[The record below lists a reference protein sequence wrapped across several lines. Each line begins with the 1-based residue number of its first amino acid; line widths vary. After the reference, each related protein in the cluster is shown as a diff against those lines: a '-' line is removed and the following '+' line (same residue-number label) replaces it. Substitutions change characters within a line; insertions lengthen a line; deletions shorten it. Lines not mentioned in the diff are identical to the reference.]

1 MLNNLKIGQK
11 LILVFITVA
20 IITSI
25 SSILSMAITQKII
38 RQYDDAMVNY
48 GFAQGDIG
56 RALAA
61 FVELDDEIHDSVSY
75 MNAENKAT
83 VKGYIA
89 ETIEDLDA
97 YFALVEEDLQT
108 EEEKQAYQ
116 EVINAYQVYRE
127 KADELIEAGA
137 TLDPEVIVVLQ
148 DRLINELDPP
158 YQIVYDGLTQIIET
172 KKTEGQQ
179 TSAYLES
186 YQNKTTIVLT
196 GVLIFAF
203 IISIVLGLAISRRLS
218 SSIKVCVNRLNLLAK
233 GDLKAE
239 VPTLKAKDET
249 GLLAESTKT
258 IVTTINNIIDDLS
271 YVLNEVGSGNFTLSR
286 KNAEQYIGDF
296 QSLAVSLEQITETLS
311 DSFSQINQASQQVAS
326 GAQQVSSGAQ
336 ALAQGTS
343 EQAGSIE
350 KLSAAVNKITEDI
363 RHNASNASGV
373 KQQVKGAFT
382 ALDDSNV
389 QMQKMSQAMNDI
401 TEKSNEIGKI
411 IKTIDAIA
419 FQTNIL
425 ALNAAVEAARAGSAG
440 KGFAVVADEVRNLAG
455 KSAEAAKSTATLIE
469 ETKEAVDHGA
479 TIAEE
484 TAKAMLAVVNGASVI
499 PVMIDEI
506 AVASNQQTDA
516 ANQIMG
522 NIEEISNVVE
532 TNSAT
537 AEESAAAS
545 EALSGQGQVLRD
557 LVSKVRLKDSADTV
571 ETDTMDPDII
581 DPDTMYEIEEFSV
594 NTCESTV

>member
-20 IITSI
+20 IIASI
-25 SSILSMAITQKII
+25 SSILSMTVTQRII

-61 FVELDDEIHDSVSY
+61 FVELDDEVHDSVSY
-75 MNAENKAT
+75 MNAENKET
-83 VKGYIA
+83 TRGYIA
-89 ETIEDLDA
+89 ETVEELDA
-97 YFALVEEDLQT
+97 YFAVVEKDLQT
-108 EEEKQAYQ
+108 KEEKKVFQ
-116 EVINAYQVYRE
+116 EVFNSYQVYRE
-127 KADELIEAGA
+127 KADELIEAGS

-148 DRLINELDPP
+148 GRLISELDPP
-158 YQIVYDGLTQIIET
+158 YQIVYDGLTQIMET
-172 KKTEGQQ
+172 KKTEGQK

-186 YQNKTTIVLT
+186 YKNKSTIFLV

-203 IISIVLGLAISRRLS
+203 MISIVLGLAMSRRLS
-218 SSIKVCVNRLNLLAK
+218 NSIKVCVNRLNLLAK

-239 VPTLKAKDET
+239 VPVLKAKDET

-258 IVTTINNIIDDLS
+258 IVTTINNIIGDLS

-296 QSLAVSLEQITETLS
+296 QPLAVSLEQITERLS
-311 DSFSQINQASQQVAS
+311 DIFSLINQSSQQVAS
-326 GAQQVSSGAQ
+326 GAQQVSSGSQ
-336 ALAQGTS
+336 ALAQGAS
-343 EQAGSIE
+343 EQASSIE
-350 KLSAAVNKITEDI
+350 DLSATINKIAENI
-363 RHNASNASGV
+363 RDNASNASGA
-373 KQQVKGAFT
+373 KRQVEGAFT
-382 ALDDSNV
+382 ALDDSNL
-389 QMQKMSQAMNDI
+389 QMQKMSEAMNDI

-411 IKTIDAIA
+411 IKTIDDIA

-455 KSAEAAKSTATLIE
+455 KSAQAAKSTATLIE

-479 TIAEE
+479 AIAEE
-484 TAKAMLAVVNGASVI
+484 TAKAMLAVVQGASAV
-499 PVMIDEI
+499 PEMIDAI
-506 AVASNQQTDA
+506 AVASNQQSDD
-516 ANQIMG
+516 ANQIME
-522 NIEEISNVVE
+522 NIEEISNVVQ

-545 EALSGQGQVLRD
+545 EELSGQAQVLQD
-557 LVSKVRLKDSADTV
+557 LVSKVRLKDSVDAV
-571 ETDTMDPDII
+571 EPDII
-581 DPDTMYEIEEFSV
+581 YEVEEFTV
-594 NTCESTV
+594 NTYE